1 MMAACDNVAS
11 GSGKTMF
18 FAEGA
23 LSNPLGPYRRMG
35 LPLNVLL
42 LSSIVKILIIA
53 HLLLIGVMAMIW
65 AERRISG
72 WMQDRLGPNRVGFQG
87 LLQPIADGIKF
98 LLKEDLIPNHVDKPL
113 YVLAPAMLLIP
124 AMLTIA
130 VVPFGGS
137 IEIAGHT
144 IPLQIA
150 DINIGILYIL
160 AITSLGVYGV
170 VLGAWA
176 SNNKYSLL
184 GGLRSSA
191 QMISYELTL
200 GLAII
205 GVLMLTVVEQGGSAL
220 SLREIAKSQG
230 KNLWNWNF
238 LIHFPA
244 FLAFTTAMFA
254 ETNRLPF
261 DLAEAEQELVAGYHT
276 EYSSMKFAMFFM
288 AEYMNMIV
296 GSAVTVTLF
305 LGGWHFFGL
314 ENVGGPILSGLISFG
329 IFFAKTAI
337 FLFVFIWVRWTLPRF
352 RYDQLMNLGWKFLLP
367 VALSSIVVTG
377 FLWVTT
383 DGNKLLIG
391 IGNVVAAFIVISVV
405 GGLLV
410 MNKPPEVSTPEI
422 AGLDTLESEGSS

>member
-1 MMAACDNVAS
+1 MENS
-11 GSGKTMF
+11 
-18 FAEGA
+18 E
-23 LSNPLGPYRRMG
+23 LL
-35 LPLNVLL
+35 VLII
-42 LSSIVKILIIA
+42 SSIVKVLFIA
-53 HLLLIGVMAMIW
+53 HLLIIGVMAMIW
-65 AERRISG
+65 AERRVSG

-98 LLKEDLIPNHVDKPL
+98 LFKEDLIPDHVDKPL
-113 YVLAPAMLLIP
+113 YVLAPAMVLIP
-124 AMLTIA
+124 ALVTIA
-130 VVPFGGS
+130 VVPFGS
-137 IEIAGHT
+137 AITVLGHE

-150 DINIGILYIL
+150 DVNIGILYIL

-205 GVLMLTVVEQGGSAL
+205 GVLMLTSSLHLRAIAEAQGAYP
-220 SLREIAKSQG
+220 
-230 KNLWNWNF
+230 WHWNF

-288 AEYMNMIV
+288 AEYMHMIV

-314 ENVGGPILSGLISFG
+314 ENIGGPVWSGVISFG

-352 RYDQLMNLGWKFLLP
+352 RYDQLMNFGWKFLLP
-367 VALSSIVVTG
+367 VTLTSIVVTG
-377 FLWVTT
+377 TLWIITGSRLVV
-383 DGNKLLIG
+383 G
-391 IGNVVAAFIVISVV
+391 IGNAVAGFIVVSIVA
-405 GGLLV
+405 GLLV
-410 MNKPPEVSTPEI
+410 MDTPKPAMQDSDNRLTPT
-422 AGLDTLESEGSS
+422 ALDAIE

>member
-1 MMAACDNVAS
+1 MEN
-11 GSGKTMF
+11 F
-18 FAEGA
+18 
-23 LSNPLGPYRRMG
+23 PL
-35 LPLNVLL
+35 VLII
-42 LSSIVKILIIA
+42 SSVVKILIVV
-53 HLLLIGVMAMIW
+53 HLLLIGVMIMIW
-65 AERRISG
+65 AERRVSG
-72 WMQDRLGPNRVGFQG
+72 WMQDRLGPNRVGPQG
-87 LLQPIADGIKF
+87 LLQPVADGLKF
-98 LLKEDLIPNHVDKPL
+98 MFKEDLIPDHVDKPL
-113 YVLAPAMLLIP
+113 YVLAPAMLLVP
-124 AMLTIA
+124 ALITVA
-130 VVPFGGS
+130 VVPFGSS
-137 IEIAGHT
+137 IELFGEPIN
-144 IPLQIA
+144 LQIA

-200 GLAII
+200 GLGII
-205 GVLMLTVVEQGGSAL
+205 GILMLTGNTL
-220 SLREIAKSQG
+220 SLRTIAIEQG
-230 KNLWNWNF
+230 AYPWQWNF

-314 ENVGGPILSGLISFG
+314 ENIGGPVWSGLISFG
-329 IFFAKTAI
+329 IFFIKTAI

-352 RYDQLMNLGWKFLLP
+352 RYDQLMNFGWKFLLP
-367 VALSSIVVTG
+367 VTLTSIVVTG
-377 FLWVTT
+377 TLWITT
-383 DGNKLLIG
+383 GSRLAVG
-391 IGNVVAAFIVISVV
+391 IGNVVAAFIVVSIVA
-405 GGLLV
+405 GLLV
-410 MNKPPEVSTPEI
+410 MQTPKPTIQDSDNQLAPTT
-422 AGLDTLESEGSS
+422 LDAIE

>member
-1 MMAACDNVAS
+1 MENS
-11 GSGKTMF
+11 
-18 FAEGA
+18 E
-23 LSNPLGPYRRMG
+23 LL
-35 LPLNVLL
+35 VLI
-42 LSSIVKILIIA
+42 LSSIVKILFIA
-53 HLLLIGVMAMIW
+53 HLLIIGVMAMIW
-65 AERRISG
+65 AERRVSG

-87 LLQPIADGIKF
+87 ILQPIADGIKF
-98 LLKEDLIPNHVDKPL
+98 LFKEDLIPDHVDKPL
-113 YVLAPAMLLIP
+113 YVLAPAMVLIP
-124 AMLTIA
+124 ALVTIA
-130 VVPFGGS
+130 VVPFGSS
-137 IEIAGHT
+137 ITVLGHE

-205 GVLMLTVVEQGGSAL
+205 GVLMLTSSLHLRAIAEAQGAYP
-220 SLREIAKSQG
+220 
-230 KNLWNWNF
+230 WHWNF

-244 FLAFTTAMFA
+244 FLAFITAMFA

-288 AEYMNMIV
+288 AEYMHMIV

-314 ENVGGPILSGLISFG
+314 ENIGGPVWSGVISFG

-352 RYDQLMNLGWKFLLP
+352 RYDQLMNFGWKFLLP
-367 VALSSIVVTG
+367 VTLTSIVVTG
-377 FLWVTT
+377 TLWIITGSRLVV
-383 DGNKLLIG
+383 G
-391 IGNVVAAFIVISVV
+391 IGNAVAGFIVVSIVA
-405 GGLLV
+405 GLLV
-410 MNKPPEVSTPEI
+410 MDAPKPAMRDSDNQLTPT
-422 AGLDTLESEGSS
+422 ALDAIE

>member
-1 MMAACDNVAS
+1 M
-11 GSGKTMF
+11 
-18 FAEGA
+18 
-23 LSNPLGPYRRMG
+23 PL
-35 LPLNVLL
+35 LVLI
-42 LSSIVKILIIA
+42 LSSIIKIVIIV

-65 AERRISG
+65 SERRVSG
-72 WMQDRLGPNRVGFQG
+72 WMQDRLGPNRVGPQG
-87 LLQPIADGIKF
+87 LLQPIADGLKF
-98 LLKEDLIPNHVDKPL
+98 LFKEDLIPDHVDKPL
-113 YVLAPAMLLIP
+113 YVLAPAMLLVP
-124 AMLTIA
+124 ALITVA
-130 VVPFGGS
+130 VVPFGNAITLFGY
-137 IEIAGHT
+137 E

-150 DINIGILYIL
+150 DVNIGILYVL

-205 GVLMLTVVEQGGSAL
+205 GVLMLTSSLSLRTIAVEQGAYPW
-220 SLREIAKSQG
+220 Q
-230 KNLWNWNF
+230 WNF

-244 FLAFTTAMFA
+244 FLAFTTAMYA

-314 ENVGGPILSGLISFG
+314 ENVGVLCG
-329 IFFAKTAI
+329 
-337 FLFVFIWVRWTLPRF
+337 
-352 RYDQLMNLGWKFLLP
+352 
-367 VALSSIVVTG
+367 
-377 FLWVTT
+377 
-383 DGNKLLIG
+383 
-391 IGNVVAAFIVISVV
+391 
-405 GGLLV
+405 
-410 MNKPPEVSTPEI
+410 
-422 AGLDTLESEGSS
+422 AGLFRSVSSSSKQRSSYLCLFGSAGRCLDSATINL

>member
-1 MMAACDNVAS
+1 MDID
-11 GSGKTMF
+11 
-18 FAEGA
+18 
-23 LSNPLGPYRRMG
+23 
-35 LPLNVLL
+35 
-42 LSSIVKILIIA
+42 IVNIIIIPIIKILFIA
-53 HLLLIGVMAMIW
+53 HLLIIGVMAMIW
-65 AERRISG
+65 SERRVSG
-72 WMQDRLGPNRVGFQG
+72 WMQDRLGPNRVGPQG
-87 LLQPIADGIKF
+87 LLQPIADAIKF
-98 LLKEDLIPNHVDKPL
+98 LFKEDLIPNHVDKPL

-124 AMLTIA
+124 AMITIA
-130 VVPFGGS
+130 VVPFGGT
-137 IEIAGHT
+137 IELFGQT
-144 IPLQIA
+144 INLQIA

-170 VLGAWA
+170 VIGAWA

-205 GVLMLTVVEQGGSAL
+205 GVLMLTDLPDREVNPL
-220 SLREIAKSQG
+220 SLRDIASAQG
-230 KNLWNWNF
+230 VHPWNI

-276 EYSSMKFAMFFM
+276 EYSSMKFAIFFM

-296 GSAVTVTLF
+296 GSAVVVTLF

-314 ENVGGPILSGLISFG
+314 ESMGGPFWSGVISFA
-329 IFFAKTAI
+329 IFFIKTGI

-367 VALSSIVVTG
+367 VALTSIVVTG
-377 FLWVTT
+377 TLWVIIEE
-383 DGNKLLIG
+383 NQNRHLWIG
-391 IGNVVAAFIVISVV
+391 IGNVVAAFIVVSIVAKFLVV
-405 GGLLV
+405 DNNSPTTEQGTSAAAPLR
-410 MNKPPEVSTPEI
+410 
-422 AGLDTLESEGSS
+422 GLDAIE

>member
-1 MMAACDNVAS
+1 MEN
-11 GSGKTMF
+11 F
-18 FAEGA
+18 
-23 LSNPLGPYRRMG
+23 PLF
-35 LPLNVLL
+35 LII
-42 LSSIVKILIIA
+42 SSAVKILIIV
-53 HLLLIGVMAMIW
+53 HMLLIGVMIMIW
-65 AERRISG
+65 AERRVSG
-72 WMQDRLGPNRVGFQG
+72 WMQDRLGPNRVGPQG
-87 LLQPIADGIKF
+87 LLQPVADGLKF
-98 LLKEDLIPNHVDKPL
+98 MFKEDLIPNHVDKPL
-113 YVLAPAMLLIP
+113 YVLAPAMLLVP
-124 AMLTIA
+124 ALVVVA
-130 VVPFGGS
+130 VVPFGSS
-137 IEIAGHT
+137 IELFGET
-144 IPLQIA
+144 INLQIA

-205 GVLMLTVVEQGGSAL
+205 GVLMLTSSL
-220 SLREIAKSQG
+220 SLRTIAIEQG
-230 KNLWNWNF
+230 AYPWQWNF

-296 GSAVTVTLF
+296 GSAVVVTLF

-314 ENVGGPILSGLISFG
+314 ENVGGPVWSGLISFG
-329 IFFAKTAI
+329 IFFVKTAI

-352 RYDQLMNLGWKFLLP
+352 RYDQLMNFGWKFLLP
-367 VALSSIVVTG
+367 VALTSIVVTG
-377 FLWVTT
+377 ALWITT
-383 DGNKLLIG
+383 GSRLVVG
-391 IGNVVAAFIVISVV
+391 IGNVIAAFIVVSIVA
-405 GGLLV
+405 GLLV
-410 MNKPPEVSTPEI
+410 MNKTPEPAI
-422 AGLDTLESEGSS
+422 RDDDSQITPSALDAIE

>member
-1 MMAACDNVAS
+1 MENS
-11 GSGKTMF
+11 Q
-18 FAEGA
+18 
-23 LSNPLGPYRRMG
+23 LL
-35 LPLNVLL
+35 VLIV
-42 LSSIVKILIIA
+42 SSIVKILFIA
-53 HLLLIGVMAMIW
+53 HLLIIGVMAMIW
-65 AERRISG
+65 AERRVSG

-98 LLKEDLIPNHVDKPL
+98 LFKEDLIPDHVDKPL
-113 YVLAPAMLLIP
+113 YVLAPAMVLIP

-130 VVPFGGS
+130 VVPFGS
-137 IEIAGHT
+137 AITVLGHE
-144 IPLQIA
+144 IPLQVA
-150 DINIGILYIL
+150 DVNIGILYIL

-205 GVLMLTVVEQGGSAL
+205 GVLMLTSSLHLRAIAEAQGAYP
-220 SLREIAKSQG
+220 
-230 KNLWNWNF
+230 WHWNF

-244 FLAFTTAMFA
+244 FLAFITAVFA

-288 AEYMNMIV
+288 AEYMHMIV

-314 ENVGGPILSGLISFG
+314 ENIGGPVWSGIISFG
-329 IFFAKTAI
+329 IFFVKTAI

-352 RYDQLMNLGWKFLLP
+352 RYDQLMNFGWKFLLP
-367 VALSSIVVTG
+367 VTLTSIVVTG
-377 FLWVTT
+377 TLWITT
-383 DGNKLLIG
+383 GSRLVVG
-391 IGNVVAAFIVISVV
+391 IGNAVAGFIVVSIVA
-405 GGLLV
+405 GLLV
-410 MNKPPEVSTPEI
+410 MDAPKPAMQDSASQLTPT
-422 AGLDTLESEGSS
+422 ALDAIE

>member
-1 MMAACDNVAS
+1 MEINLV
-11 GSGKTMF
+11 
-18 FAEGA
+18 EHIII
-23 LSNPLGPYRRMG
+23 P
-35 LPLNVLL
+35 V
-42 LSSIVKILIIA
+42 VKILFIA
-53 HLLLIGVMAMIW
+53 HLLIIGVMAMIW
-65 AERRISG
+65 SERRVSG
-72 WMQDRLGPNRVGFQG
+72 WIQDRLGPNRVGPQG

-98 LLKEDLIPNHVDKPL
+98 LFKEDLIPNHVDKPL

-124 AMLTIA
+124 AMIAIA
-130 VVPFGGS
+130 VVPFGSS
-137 IEIAGHT
+137 ITIAGVDDP
-144 IPLQIA
+144 ILLQIA

-170 VLGAWA
+170 VIGAWA

-205 GVLMLTVVEQGGSAL
+205 GVLMLTDLPDREVNPL
-220 SLREIAKSQG
+220 SLRDIALSQG
-230 KNLWNWNF
+230 VHSWNI

-276 EYSSMKFAMFFM
+276 EYSSMKFAIFFM

-296 GSAVTVTLF
+296 GSAVVVTLF

-314 ENVGGPILSGLISFG
+314 ENVGGPFWSGIISFA
-329 IFFAKTAI
+329 IFFIKTGI

-352 RYDQLMNLGWKFLLP
+352 RYDQLMNFGWKFLLP
-367 VALSSIVVTG
+367 VALTSIVVTG
-377 FLWVTT
+377 TLWIATN
-383 DGNKLLIG
+383 GNRLWIG
-391 IGNVVAAFIVISVV
+391 IGNVVAAFIVIAIVAGMLALDNSKSTVQ
-405 GGLLV
+405 
-410 MNKPPEVSTPEI
+410 STP
-422 AGLDTLESEGSS
+422 AAPLRGLDAVE

>member
-1 MMAACDNVAS
+1 MENMPFLV
-11 GSGKTMF
+11 F
-18 FAEGA
+18 I
-23 LSNPLGPYRRMG
+23 
-35 LPLNVLL
+35 
-42 LSSIVKILIIA
+42 LSSAVKILIIV
-53 HLLLIGVMAMIW
+53 HLLIIGVMVMIW
-65 AERRISG
+65 AERRVSG
-72 WMQDRLGPNRVGFQG
+72 WMQDRLGPNRVGPQG
-87 LLQPIADGIKF
+87 LLQPIADGLKF
-98 LLKEDLIPNHVDKPL
+98 MFKEDIIPDHVDKPL
-113 YVLAPAMLLIP
+113 YVLAPAMLLVP
-124 AMLTIA
+124 ALITVA
-130 VVPFGGS
+130 VVPFGSS
-137 IEIAGHT
+137 IELFGET
-144 IPLQIA
+144 INLQIA
-150 DINIGILYIL
+150 DINIGILYVL

-205 GVLMLTVVEQGGSAL
+205 GVLMLTTTVGDDSAL
-220 SLREIAKSQG
+220 SLRVIAESQG
-230 KNLWNWNF
+230 SHFWQWNF

-244 FLAFTTAMFA
+244 FLAFTTAMYA

-314 ENVGGPILSGLISFG
+314 ENVGGPVWSGFISFG
-329 IFFAKTAI
+329 IFFVKTAI

-352 RYDQLMNLGWKFLLP
+352 RYDQLMNFGWKFLLP
-367 VALSSIVVTG
+367 VALTSIVVTG
-377 FLWVTT
+377 ALWIMT
-383 DGNKLLIG
+383 GSRLIVG
-391 IGNVVAAFIVISVV
+391 IGNVVAAFIVVSVV
-405 GGLLV
+405 AGLLV
-410 MNKPPEVSTPEI
+410 MNKAPEPAIRDNDQQITPS
-422 AGLDTLESEGSS
+422 ALDAIE

>member
-1 MMAACDNVAS
+1 MEIDLVEQIIIPVI
-11 GSGKTMF
+11 K
-18 FAEGA
+18 
-23 LSNPLGPYRRMG
+23 
-35 LPLNVLL
+35 VLF
-42 LSSIVKILIIA
+42 IA
-53 HLLLIGVMAMIW
+53 HLLVIGVMAMIW
-65 AERRISG
+65 SERRVSG
-72 WMQDRLGPNRVGFQG
+72 WMQDRLGPNRVGPQG

-98 LLKEDLIPNHVDKPL
+98 LFKEDLIPNHVDKPL

-124 AMLTIA
+124 AMITIA
-130 VVPFGGS
+130 VVPFGDS
-137 IEIAGHT
+137 ITIAGIE

-150 DINIGILYIL
+150 DLNIGILYIL

-170 VLGAWA
+170 VIGAWA

-205 GVLMLTVVEQGGSAL
+205 GILMLSSSLSLRTIAVEQGAFPW
-220 SLREIAKSQG
+220 K
-230 KNLWNWNF
+230 WNF

-244 FLAFTTAMFA
+244 FLAFTAAMFA

-276 EYSSMKFAMFFM
+276 EYSSMKFAIFFM

-296 GSAVTVTLF
+296 GSAVVVTLF

-314 ENVGGPILSGLISFG
+314 ESIGGPFWSGVISFA
-329 IFFAKTAI
+329 IFFIKTGI

-352 RYDQLMNLGWKFLLP
+352 RYDQLMNFGWKFLLP

-377 FLWVTT
+377 TLYIITGGSLVW
-383 DGNKLLIG
+383 IG
-391 IGNVVAAFIVISVV
+391 IGNVVAAFIVVAIVA
-405 GGLLV
+405 GMLA
-410 MNKPPEVSTPEI
+410 MDNNKPEVRSTP
-422 AGLDTLESEGSS
+422 AAAPLRGLDAVE

>member
-1 MMAACDNVAS
+1 MENS
-11 GSGKTMF
+11 
-18 FAEGA
+18 E
-23 LSNPLGPYRRMG
+23 LL
-35 LPLNVLL
+35 VLII
-42 LSSIVKILIIA
+42 SAIVKILFIA
-53 HLLLIGVMAMIW
+53 HLLIIGVMAMIW
-65 AERRISG
+65 AERRVSG

-98 LLKEDLIPNHVDKPL
+98 LFKEDLIPDHVDKPL
-113 YVLAPAMLLIP
+113 YVLAPAMVLIP
-124 AMLTIA
+124 ALVTIA
-130 VVPFGGS
+130 VVPFGS
-137 IEIAGHT
+137 AITVLGHE

-205 GVLMLTVVEQGGSAL
+205 GVLMLTSSLHLRAIAEAQGAYP
-220 SLREIAKSQG
+220 
-230 KNLWNWNF
+230 WHWNF

-244 FLAFTTAMFA
+244 FLAFITAMFA

-288 AEYMNMIV
+288 AEYMHMIV

-314 ENVGGPILSGLISFG
+314 ENIGGPVWSGIISFG
-329 IFFAKTAI
+329 IFFVKTAI

-352 RYDQLMNLGWKFLLP
+352 RYDQLMNFGWKFLLP
-367 VALSSIVVTG
+367 VTLTSIVVTG
-377 FLWVTT
+377 TLWIIT
-383 DGNKLLIG
+383 NSRLIVG
-391 IGNVVAAFIVISVV
+391 IGNAVAGFIVVSIVA
-405 GGLLV
+405 GLLV
-410 MNKPPEVSTPEI
+410 MDAPKPAMQDSDNPLTPT
-422 AGLDTLESEGSS
+422 ALDAIE

>member
-1 MMAACDNVAS
+1 MV
-11 GSGKTMF
+11 
-18 FAEGA
+18 
-23 LSNPLGPYRRMG
+23 
-35 LPLNVLL
+35 LPLHVLII
-42 LSSIVKILIIA
+42 SSIVKILIIA
-53 HLLLIGVMAMIW
+53 HLLIIGVMAMIW
-65 AERRISG
+65 SERRVSG

-87 LLQPIADGIKF
+87 ILQPIADGIKF
-98 LLKEDLIPNHVDKPL
+98 LFKEDLIPNHVDKPL
-113 YVLAPAMLLIP
+113 YVLAPAMLLVP
-124 AMLTIA
+124 AMITIA
-130 VVPFGGS
+130 VVPFGS
-137 IEIAGHT
+137 SLTIFGHE

-205 GVLMLTVVEQGGSAL
+205 GLLMLTVVEPGESAL
-220 SLREIAKSQG
+220 SLRKIAESQG
-230 KNLWNWNF
+230 KTLWNWNF

-276 EYSSMKFAMFFM
+276 EYSSMKFALFFM

-314 ENVGGPILSGLISFG
+314 ENVGGPVWSGLISFG
-329 IFFAKTAI
+329 IIFVKTAI

-352 RYDQLMNLGWKFLLP
+352 RYDQLMNFGWKFLLP
-367 VALSSIVVTG
+367 VALTSIVVTG
-377 FLWVTT
+377 ILWVTT
-383 DGNKLLIG
+383 QSRLLVG
-391 IGNVVAAFIVISVV
+391 IGNVVAAFIVVSIVA
-405 GGLLV
+405 GLLV
-410 MNKPPEVSTPEI
+410 MNKTPEPTTPELS
-422 AGLDTLESEGSS
+422 GLDAIE

>member
-1 MMAACDNVAS
+1 MEINILEQIVIPII
-11 GSGKTMF
+11 K
-18 FAEGA
+18 
-23 LSNPLGPYRRMG
+23 
-35 LPLNVLL
+35 VLF
-42 LSSIVKILIIA
+42 IA
-53 HLLLIGVMAMIW
+53 HLLVIGVMVMIW
-65 AERRISG
+65 SERRVSG
-72 WMQDRLGPNRVGFQG
+72 WIQDRLGPNRVGPQG

-98 LLKEDLIPNHVDKPL
+98 LFKEDLIPNHVDKPL

-130 VVPFGGS
+130 VVPFGDAITIGEL
-137 IEIAGHT
+137 EIS
-144 IPLQIA
+144 LQIA

-170 VLGAWA
+170 VIGAWA

-200 GLAII
+200 GLGII
-205 GVLMLTVVEQGGSAL
+205 GVLMLSGSL
-220 SLREIAKSQG
+220 SLRTIAGEGQAIAGEGQG
-230 KNLWNWNF
+230 SYPWEWNF

-276 EYSSMKFAMFFM
+276 EYSSMKFAIFFM

-296 GSAVTVTLF
+296 GSAVVVTLF
-305 LGGWHFFGL
+305 LGGWQFFGL
-314 ENVGGPILSGLISFG
+314 ETMGGPIWSGVISFA
-329 IFFAKTAI
+329 IFFIKTGI

-352 RYDQLMNLGWKFLLP
+352 RYDQLMNFGWKFLLP
-367 VALSSIVVTG
+367 VALTSIVVTG
-377 FLWVTT
+377 TLYIATK
-383 DGNKLLIG
+383 GNLVWIG
-391 IGNVVAAFIVISVV
+391 IGNTVAAFIV
-405 GGLLV
+405 
-410 MNKPPEVSTPEI
+410 VSI
-422 AGLDTLESEGSS
+422 VAGILALDNNSKAAAQDTSAAPLRQETLTIEAIE

>member
-1 MMAACDNVAS
+1 MDIN
-11 GSGKTMF
+11 
-18 FAEGA
+18 
-23 LSNPLGPYRRMG
+23 
-35 LPLNVLL
+35 LL
-42 LSSIVKILIIA
+42 EDIVIPIIKMLFIV
-53 HLLLIGVMAMIW
+53 HLLVIGVMVMIW
-65 AERRISG
+65 SERRVSG
-72 WMQDRLGPNRVGFQG
+72 WIQDRLGPNRVGPQG

-98 LLKEDLIPNHVDKPL
+98 LFKEDLIPNHVDKPL

-124 AMLTIA
+124 AMIAVA
-130 VVPFGGS
+130 VVPFGSS
-137 IEIAGHT
+137 ITIGELE

-170 VLGAWA
+170 VIGAWA

-200 GLAII
+200 GLGII
-205 GVLMLTVVEQGGSAL
+205 GVLMLSGSL
-220 SLREIAKSQG
+220 SLRTIAGEQG
-230 KNLWNWNF
+230 SYPWEWNF

-276 EYSSMKFAMFFM
+276 EYSSMKFAIFFM

-296 GSAVTVTLF
+296 GSAVVVTLF

-314 ENVGGPILSGLISFG
+314 ETMGGPIWSGVISFA
-329 IFFAKTAI
+329 IFFIKTGI

-352 RYDQLMNLGWKFLLP
+352 RYDQLMNFGWKFLLP
-367 VALSSIVVTG
+367 VALTSIVVTG
-377 FLWVTT
+377 TLYIAT
-383 DGNKLLIG
+383 DGNLLWIG
-391 IGNVVAAFIVISVV
+391 IGNTAAAFIV
-405 GGLLV
+405 
-410 MNKPPEVSTPEI
+410 VSI
-422 AGLDTLESEGSS
+422 VAGMLALDNNSKTAAQDTSAAPLRQETLTTEAVE

>member
-1 MMAACDNVAS
+1 ME
-11 GSGKTMF
+11 GSQF
-18 FAEGA
+18 LVLI
-23 LSNPLGPYRRMG
+23 LSA
-35 LPLNVLL
+35 
-42 LSSIVKILIIA
+42 IVKILFIA
-53 HLLLIGVMAMIW
+53 HLLIIGVMAMIW
-65 AERRISG
+65 AERRVSG
-72 WMQDRLGPNRVGFQG
+72 WMQDRLGPNRVGPQG
-87 LLQPIADGIKF
+87 ILQPIADGIKF
-98 LLKEDLIPNHVDKPL
+98 LFKEDLIPDHVDKPL
-113 YVLAPAMLLIP
+113 YVLAPAMVLIP
-124 AMLTIA
+124 ALVTIA
-130 VVPFGGS
+130 VVPFGSS
-137 IEIAGHT
+137 ITVLGHE

-205 GVLMLTVVEQGGSAL
+205 GVLMLTSSLHLRAIAEAQGAYP
-220 SLREIAKSQG
+220 
-230 KNLWNWNF
+230 WHWNF

-288 AEYMNMIV
+288 AEYMHMIV
-296 GSAVTVTLF
+296 GSAVAVTLF

-314 ENVGGPILSGLISFG
+314 ENIGGPVWSGVISFG

-352 RYDQLMNLGWKFLLP
+352 RYDQLMNFGWKFLLP
-367 VALSSIVVTG
+367 VTLTSIVVTG
-377 FLWVTT
+377 TLWIITGSRLVV
-383 DGNKLLIG
+383 G
-391 IGNVVAAFIVISVV
+391 IGNAVAGFVVVSIVA
-405 GGLLV
+405 GLLV
-410 MNKPPEVSTPEI
+410 MDAPKPAMQDRDNQLTPT
-422 AGLDTLESEGSS
+422 ALDAIE

>member
-1 MMAACDNVAS
+1 MEN
-11 GSGKTMF
+11 
-18 FAEGA
+18 
-23 LSNPLGPYRRMG
+23 
-35 LPLNVLL
+35 LPLSVLI
-42 LSSIVKILIIA
+42 LSSIGKILIIV

-65 AERRISG
+65 SERRVSG

-87 LLQPIADGIKF
+87 ILQPVADGLKF
-98 LLKEDLIPNHVDKPL
+98 LFKEDLIPNHVDKPL
-113 YVLAPAMLLIP
+113 YVLAPAMLLVP
-124 AMLTIA
+124 ALVTVA
-130 VVPFGGS
+130 VVPFGSS
-137 IEIAGHT
+137 ITILGHE

-205 GVLMLTVVEQGGSAL
+205 GLLMLTSSL
-220 SLREIAKSQG
+220 SLREIATAQG
-230 KNLWNWNF
+230 AYPWHWNF

-296 GSAVTVTLF
+296 GSAVVVTLF

-314 ENVGGPILSGLISFG
+314 ETMGGPVWSGIISFG
-329 IFFAKTAI
+329 IFFVKTAI

-377 FLWVTT
+377 ALWITT
-383 DGNKLLIG
+383 GSRLVVG
-391 IGNVVAAFIVISVV
+391 IGNVVAALIVVSIVARM
-405 GGLLV
+405 LV
-410 MNKPPEVSTPEI
+410 METPEP
-422 AGLDTLESEGSS
+422 AMQDSDSRFTSTTLDAIE

>member
-1 MMAACDNVAS
+1 MPLHVLIISS
-11 GSGKTMF
+11 G
-18 FAEGA
+18 
-23 LSNPLGPYRRMG
+23 
-35 LPLNVLL
+35 
-42 LSSIVKILIIA
+42 IKIIIIA
-53 HLLLIGVMAMIW
+53 HMLLIGVMAMIW
-65 AERRISG
+65 AERRVSG

-87 LLQPIADGIKF
+87 LLQPIADGLKF
-98 LLKEDLIPNHVDKPL
+98 LFKEDLIPNHVNKPL
-113 YVLAPAMLLIP
+113 YVLAPALLLIP
-124 AMLTIA
+124 ALMTIG
-130 VVPFGGS
+130 VVPFGSS
-137 IEIAGHT
+137 ITLFGHE

-150 DINIGILYIL
+150 DLNIGILYVL

-200 GLAII
+200 GLSII
-205 GVLMLTVVEQGGSAL
+205 GILMLTDTTLNPAGSL
-220 SLREIAKSQG
+220 SLRTIAMDQGSQ
-230 KNLWNWNF
+230 LWHWNF

-296 GSAVTVTLF
+296 GSAVVVTLF

-314 ENVGGPILSGLISFG
+314 ETLGGPVWSGLISFG
-329 IFFAKTAI
+329 IFFLKTAA
-337 FLFVFIWVRWTLPRF
+337 FLFIFIWVRWTLPRF
-352 RYDQLMNLGWKFLLP
+352 RYDQLMNFGWKFLLP
-367 VALSSIVVTG
+367 VALTSIVVTG
-377 FLWVTT
+377 TLWIAT
-383 DGNKLLIG
+383 GSRLIVG
-391 IGNVVAAFIVISVV
+391 IGNVVSAFVVVSIVAS
-405 GGLLV
+405 LLV
-410 MNKPPEVSTPEI
+410 MKTPKPAMPQDEPHFTPST
-422 AGLDTLESEGSS
+422 LDAVE

>member
-1 MMAACDNVAS
+1 MEINIL
-11 GSGKTMF
+11 
-18 FAEGA
+18 EQ
-23 LSNPLGPYRRMG
+23 
-35 LPLNVLL
+35 
-42 LSSIVKILIIA
+42 IVIPIIKMLFIV
-53 HLLLIGVMAMIW
+53 HLLVIGVMVMIW
-65 AERRISG
+65 SERRVSG
-72 WMQDRLGPNRVGFQG
+72 WIQDRLGPNRVGPQG

-98 LLKEDLIPNHVDKPL
+98 LFKEDLIPNHVDKPL

-124 AMLTIA
+124 AMIAVA
-130 VVPFGGS
+130 VVPFGDTIT
-137 IEIAGHT
+137 IEGLDNPIS
-144 IPLQIA
+144 LQIA

-170 VLGAWA
+170 VIGAWA

-205 GVLMLTVVEQGGSAL
+205 GVLMLSESL
-220 SLREIAKSQG
+220 SLRVIAKEQG
-230 KNLWNWNF
+230 SYPWNWNF

-276 EYSSMKFAMFFM
+276 EYSSMKFAIFFM

-296 GSAVTVTLF
+296 GSAVVVTLF

-314 ENVGGPILSGLISFG
+314 ETMGGPIWSGVISFA
-329 IFFAKTAI
+329 IFFIKTGI

-352 RYDQLMNLGWKFLLP
+352 RYDQLMNFGWKFLLP
-367 VALSSIVVTG
+367 VALTSIVVTG
-377 FLWVTT
+377 TLWVVVTE
-383 DGNKLLIG
+383 NKLLWIG
-391 IGNVVAAFIVISVV
+391 IGNTVAAFIVVSIVAGMLAMDNNSKAAAQDTSAAPLR
-405 GGLLV
+405 GL
-410 MNKPPEVSTPEI
+410 EAIE
-422 AGLDTLESEGSS
+422 